1 MKTCE
6 LPLRVTFPDCV
17 SGAVVDS
24 AEGIVGL
31 LNIAAGHD
39 TMRLA
44 FGPTQVRQLAALCLN
59 IADEME
65 R

>member
-1 MKTCE
+1 M
-6 LPLRVTFPDCV
+6 